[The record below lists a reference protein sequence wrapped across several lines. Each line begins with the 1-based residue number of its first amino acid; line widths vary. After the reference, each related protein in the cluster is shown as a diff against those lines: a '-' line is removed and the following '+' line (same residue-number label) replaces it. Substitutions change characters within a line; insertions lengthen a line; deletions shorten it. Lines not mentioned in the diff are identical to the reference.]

1 MLLNSDDK
9 ALWSMALNDVNN
21 DLCLSN
27 YANISEIVGTLIQI
41 LSSLNC
47 EVIFSIT
54 FCFLQ
59 HASAERNQKR
69 LYVLYFNFFATI
81 RSYSRT

>member
-41 LSSLNC
+41 LSGLNC
-47 EVIFSIT
+47 EVTFSIN
-54 FCFLQ
+54 FGLLQ
-59 HASAERNQKR
+59 HASAEHN
-69 LYVLYFNFFATI
+69 
-81 RSYSRT
+81 

>member
-9 ALWSMALNDVNN
+9 ALWSMALNDMNN

-47 EVIFSIT
+47 KVIFSIN
-54 FCFLQ
+54 FCLLQ
-59 HASAERNQKR
+59 HASAEHNQMR
-69 LYVLYFNFFATI
+69 LFSLF
-81 RSYSRT
+81 